1 MSGTDQPLAR
11 TRRRFYQVWTAVGVA
26 ALLWAAWQLLSHPAR
41 YVLPPVLFAAVIV
54 YLLNPAVTALQ
65 RWKIPRFIGT
75 LTTYLAATILL
86 VGATWLFIPPFLSQ
100 TAAFA
105 DQLPELAVD
114 LQDRINT
121 LLGQTGLNVEISLD
135 PHAEET
141 RRYISQ
147 WLTGAGGDIGTWLQ
161 RVASVAGVVVE
172 VTVTLI
178 VGPVVAFYLLLDLPT
193 QKAQLRRWI
202 PAPWVEEVADVASR
216 VGSSV
221 ASYIRG
227 QLLLATAVGVMTTT
241 AAAAVTLPYFA
252 VVGVFAGLTNLVPML
267 GPWVGGLF
275 GVALAV
281 TVGEGITQAAIFAG
295 LVIII
300 QQIDSN
306 LLSPAVVGRAVSLH
320 PATVALTLL
329 AAAAVGGLPAM
340 IVAIPAVATTK
351 LVVLHIVSS
360 HTRWGRNATT
370 PTGHIGNVGPAVE
383 GETKTAAAAQPHPD
397 NSRTN
402 P

>member
-1 MSGTDQPLAR
+1 MSGADQPLVR
-11 TRRRFYQVWTAVGVA
+11 SRRHFYQVWTAVGVV
-26 ALLWAAWQLLSHPAR
+26 ALLWATWQLLSHPAR

-54 YLLNPAVTALQ
+54 YLFNPAVTALQ
-65 RWKIPRFIGT
+65 RWHIPRFIGT
-75 LTTYLAATILL
+75 LTTYLAATTLL
-86 VGATWLFIPPFLSQ
+86 AGATWLFIPTFLSQ

-114 LQDRINT
+114 LQDTINS
-121 LLGQTGLNVEISLD
+121 LLGQAGLNVEISLD

-147 WLTGAGGDIGTWLQ
+147 WLTGSSGDIGTWLQ
-161 RVASVAGVVVE
+161 RVASVAGVVAE
-172 VTVTLI
+172 VTITLI

-202 PAPWVEEVADVASR
+202 PALWVEEVADVASR

-221 ASYIRG
+221 ARYIRG
-227 QLLLATAVGVMTTT
+227 QLLLATAVGVMTTA
-241 AAAAVTLPYFA
+241 AAAAVSLPYFA
-252 VVGVFAGLTNLVPML
+252 VVGVFAGITNLVPML

-275 GVALAV
+275 GVSLAL
-281 TVGEGITQAAIFAG
+281 TVGDGITQAVLFAA
-295 LVIII
+295 LVVVI

-329 AAAAVGGLPAM
+329 AAAAAGGLPAM

-360 HTRWGRNATT
+360 HTRWGRNATA
-370 PTGHIGNVGPAVE
+370 PTGHIGNVGPVVAD
-383 GETKTAAAAQPHPD
+383 AAEPAATTPPHTSGPGP
-397 NSRTN
+397 NT
-402 P
+402 